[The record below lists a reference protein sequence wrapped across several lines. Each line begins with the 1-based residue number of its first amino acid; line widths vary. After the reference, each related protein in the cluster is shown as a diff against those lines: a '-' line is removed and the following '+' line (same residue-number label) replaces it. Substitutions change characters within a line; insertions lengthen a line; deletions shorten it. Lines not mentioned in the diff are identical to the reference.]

1 MREAGSKPR
10 LEKPAGRPPISKFP
24 ARGSRPK
31 TENKGFAGGRAR
43 TMPAAGPP
51 NPKHLARGSRPET
64 ENKGFAGSRARTMPA
79 GGPPLSK
86 HSARGSRPETENK
99 GLAGS
104 RARTMSA
111 GRPPIP
117 KFPTRPPHKKR
128 RAAARRFSL
137 SSYLLIFL
145 SSYPVIYS
153 SGLRS
158 IPSNPSRYAFSSG
171 STSEMPPSWV
181 ASTFSGSTGS
191 CRDFRRRNQP
201 VCPFKS

>member
-10 LEKPAGRPPISKFP
+10 LEKPAGEPPIPKFP

-43 TMPAAGPP
+43 TVPAAGPTIKP
-51 NPKHLARGSRPET
+51 ASTPTWPAPLPSGPGTTQKTPGGS
-64 ENKGFAGSRARTMPA
+64 PA
-79 GGPPLSK
+79 FL
-86 HSARGSRPETENK
+86 
-99 GLAGS
+99 L
-104 RARTMSA
+104 
-111 GRPPIP
+111 IL
-117 KFPTRPPHKKR
+117 
-128 RAAARRFSL
+128 L
-137 SSYLLIFL
+137 SSYPR
-145 SSYPVIYS
+145 YPVIYS